1 MASTSPCVVIF
12 DCDGT
17 LLDTEPAYLEAES
30 GIAATHGGVTLD
42 QFKTVVPRLLGTVP
56 ADSARI
62 VIDAFGLP
70 LTPEQYL
77 TERNSRTDSLFPQVR
92 ARPKVCPYKE
102 ADTLPAP
109 L

>member
-1 MASTSPCVVIF
+1 VGVQ
-12 DCDGT
+12 

-42 QFKTVVPRLLGTVP
+42 QFRKVVPRLLGTVP

-77 TERNSRTDSLFPQVR
+77 TERNSRTDSLFPQVSEAKER
-92 ARPKVCPYKE
+92 ARPKV
-102 ADTLPAP
+102 
-109 L
+109 